1 MSSVPTPSAAH
12 ADEKRQRLNDSAVG
26 RNAERDA
33 ERDAERESIIL
44 TVFCYTF
51 GANRCYAEILLY
63 GG

>member
-33 ERDAERESIIL
+33 ERESIIL